1 VSGTLSPSWERNAAA
16 APPPSATVELATYW
30 RPSWVN
36 RRERDAEPAAPR
48 VLVAD
53 AELLFRRGLRQL
65 LETHGVDVVGE
76 TGEGYGLVRLA
87 AELRPDVIVVSS
99 DKTGIDGVMATRTLK
114 RARVGAAVLMLI
126 ASETETDV
134 IAGILAGAAGY
145 VLKDVAVEHLIAAV
159 AALMRGESYIGPRL
173 GAVLVERVRRDYHE
187 HPDPVSGEQR
197 LTRREAEVLRMLAH
211 GSENDEIAKELLLS
225 QATVK
230 RHVSAILEKLDV
242 RNRTQAAVYAAKRG
256 LD

>member
-1 VSGTLSPSWERNAAA
+1 VNPRESGTESSP
-16 APPPSATVELATYW
+16 
-30 RPSWVN
+30 
-36 RRERDAEPAAPR
+36 PR
-48 VLVAD
+48 VLVAA
-53 AELLFRRGLRQL
+53 AELLFRVGLRQL

-76 TGEGYGLVRLA
+76 AGDERRLIRLA
-87 AELRPDVIVVSS
+87 AELSPDVIVVSS
-99 DKTGIDGVMATRTLK
+99 DKTGIDGVTATRKLK
-114 RARVGAAVLMLI
+114 RVRAGAAVLMVI

-145 VLKDVAVEHLIAAV
+145 VLKDVAVDHLVAAV
-159 AALMRGESYIGPRL
+159 AALRRGESYVGPRL
-173 GAVLVERVRRDYHE
+173 GAVLVERIRRDFHE
-187 HPDPVSGEQR
+187 HPDAVSGEQR
-197 LTRREAEVLRMLAH
+197 LTRREAEVLRMLAR